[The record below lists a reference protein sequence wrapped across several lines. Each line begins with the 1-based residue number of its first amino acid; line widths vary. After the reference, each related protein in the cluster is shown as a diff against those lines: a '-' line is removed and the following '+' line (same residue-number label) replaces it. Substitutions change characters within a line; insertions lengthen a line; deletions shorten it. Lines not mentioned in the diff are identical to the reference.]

1 MQFFNYT
8 FLPIGNFTKSFC
20 GFTSRKAVFAREEA
34 LKLRIL
40 TVQDGTATQLLSFTK
55 VMTSD
60 FLPRTPSFP
69 DTLELRKLLTAQ
81 VCTPKKTGRS

>member
-1 MQFFNYT
+1 MAVGNY
-8 FLPIGNFTKSFC
+8 FAALQVARLSLRG
-20 GFTSRKAVFAREEA
+20 RKLLE
-34 LKLRIL
+34 LRIL

-81 VCTPKKTGRS
+81 VCTPEENGAVVDSFA